1 MSCRISYT
9 VCDKPPFLHLQL
21 IDYIQNDCSQIP
33 IKSLYLCYNRTLNQ
47 ADSHKHN
54 ETQRYAAQVSY
65 AFDNAKQ
72 NTLFTHFQAA

>member
-1 MSCRISYT
+1 MLVGNMTSLRHKS
-9 VCDKPPFLHLQL
+9 
-21 IDYIQNDCSQIP
+21 P